1 VAANNSKRKQLEK
14 RLADAQIYLKEYNRG
29 DHSVVVSN
37 LMSNKLERNIK
48 KLEKQLAGMLP
59 EITVTAKP
67 KPSNNTTAKQ
77 RRTAIEGAGYN
88 LKPKTPTKPKP
99 KPKPKT
105 GRSGM
110 GNEDYQGGMSV
121 QSKAK
126 RAQDKKA
133 RVALEAKDKAN
144 AAKKKA
150 TAQRRKAVEGAGYN
164 LTEKKKK
171 SSSRSGTG
179 MNAYQ
184 NMNFNRRK

>member
-1 VAANNSKRKQLEK
+1 MAANNSKRKQLEK

-99 KPKPKT
+99 KPKT

-121 QSKAK
+121 QSNAK

-171 SSSRSGTG
+171 SESLL
-179 MNAYQ
+179 
-184 NMNFNRRK
+184 